1 MFTFLIAA
9 IAGLATPYV
18 EPQIK
23 TVLES
28 LTLDDLKLQENEF
41 RAFAFGIMML
51 AAAILAGLG
60 AADLPSGCL
69 QADCSDYSAS
79 AFWMPFSHGRKT
91 NDPRRSYNRPRR
103 DRIEFRG
110 SGDGTGRLKYR

>member
-28 LTLDDLKLQENEF
+28 LTLDDLKLQDNEF
-41 RAFAFGIMML
+41 RAFAFAIMML

-60 AADLPSGCL
+60 GGG
-69 QADCSDYSAS
+69 SAIGLS
-79 AFWMPFSHGRKT
+79 AGGLVGLFGK
-91 NDPRRSYNRPRR
+91 
-103 DRIEFRG
+103 
-110 SGDGTGRLKYR
+110 RLFDAIQSR

>member
-28 LTLDDLKLQENEF
+28 LTLDDLKLQDNEF
-41 RAFAFGIMML
+41 RAFAFAIMML

-60 AADLPSGCL
+60 GGG
-69 QADCSDYSAS
+69 SAIGLS
-79 AFWMPFSHGRKT
+79 AGGLVGLFGK
-91 NDPRRSYNRPRR
+91 
-103 DRIEFRG
+103 RILDAIQSREK
-110 SGDGTGRLKYR
+110 SK